1 MQTHQVTNSHT
12 GFDLERAYK
21 VLWRAFLRIEA
32 AEEQSGTVQASQPD
46 QDGTEHQV
54 DTNTKTQPMADK
66 APIKKAN
73 PKKRRQN
80 ADIGVS

>member
-1 MQTHQVTNSHT
+1 MQTEPITTNHT

-32 AEEQSGTVQASQPD
+32 AEEQSATIQPSQPD
-46 QDGTEHQV
+46 QEDIEHQA
-54 DTNTKTQPMADK
+54 DGRQSADK
-66 APIKKAN
+66 KAT

-80 ADIGVS
+80 ADTGAS